1 MRILTEA
8 QEALLK
14 DERNLLSDLRV
25 HLVEFGAAREDQE
38 ILGQSIRQ
46 LDELFLLVIV
56 GEFNSGKSTL
66 INALLGQSVLKEGVT
81 PTTTQINILRYG
93 EAMEQ
98 VVESEHIHALRAP
111 VDLLRELAIVDTPGT
126 NAIIRE
132 HELITTDF
140 VPRADLVLFITSA
153 DRPFTESERAFMSL
167 IRDWGKKIIIAI
179 NKVDI
184 LQNESDLEQIQAFV
198 NENAVR
204 LFGQAV
210 EIFPVSAR
218 LAMRAKQGDPS
229 QWQPSRFE
237 ALENYI
243 RQTLDEDSRLRL
255 KFLNPLGV
263 GDNLAGKFLRIT
275 TERLGLLTTD
285 VERLGDVESQ
295 LALYSEDMTR
305 DFNFRMADIENVL
318 YGMEQRGQEYFD
330 DTIRLRR
337 VLDLLDKSRIQ
348 KEFEQKVVMDAPQRV
363 EQKVNELIDWLVDAD
378 FRQWQAVTEH
388 LADRRQAHQ
397 ERIVGD
403 PGIGSFHNERER
415 LIEAVGGQAQR
426 VVETYDK
433 RLEAENIADGA
444 QTAVAALAAVEVGAV
459 SLGTLIAV
467 LATTVTWDVTGVLLA
482 SLVAT
487 LGLFVI
493 PAKRRQA
500 KADMRQKIADLREQL
515 MRALRTQFER
525 ELQRSVG
532 KINDAVAP
540 YTRFVRAEQG
550 KLDHIQVELDRIR
563 TGLESLRVRIE
574 AIGK

>member
-66 INALLGQSVLKEGVT
+66 INALLGQPVLKEGVT

-275 TERLGLLTTD
+275 TERLDLLITD

-318 YGMEQRGQEYFD
+318 YEMEQRGQEYFD

-348 KEFEQKVVMDAPQRV
+348 KEFENKVVMDAPQRV

-550 KLDHIQVELDRIR
+550 KLDHTQVELDRIR